1 MQDLIDHIEESL
13 FFGEKEV
20 SKLTNEIMSIKG
32 LTSKKVKSFL
42 NNLCGRHDTKYLEIG
57 AYQGS
62 TFCAAIYCN
71 DIYATAVDDWKDLN
85 LLPASFSLWTSSN
98 LQTNKSNPEDIFR
111 KNVAKCCD
119 LSKIQIINNNYL
131 TFNVGAVNN
140 LSNIV
145 FYDGEH
151 TFADQYAIMSK
162 LKKLTEETFVLV
174 VDDWDW
180 EKNGIL
186 KGIKDFNYKCIYK
199 KEIFTKGEDPQ
210 DFWNGLGIF
219 ILYNS
224 L

>member
-1 MQDLIDHIEESL
+1 MQDYINRIEESL
-13 FFGEKEV
+13 YFGQKEV

-32 LTSKKVKSFL
+32 LTSKKVKCLL
-42 NNLCGRHDTKYLEIG
+42 NNLCGYPNSNYLEIG

-62 TFCAAIYCN
+62 TFCAAIYGN
-71 DIYATAVDDWKDLN
+71 NINAIAVDDWQDSQ
-85 LLPASFSLWTSSN
+85 LLPASFALWTSVN
-98 LQTNKSNPEDIFR
+98 VNTNKLNPEEIFR
-111 KNVAKCCD
+111 KNVAKCGD

-131 TFNVGAVNN
+131 TFNVGAVRN

-151 TFADQYAIMSK
+151 SFSDQYAIMSK
-162 LKKLTEETFVLV
+162 LKNLTEEVFILI
-174 VDDWDW
+174 VDDWNW
-180 EKNGIL
+180 EKAGIL
-186 KGIKDFNYKCIYK
+186 KGIKHFNYKCIYK

-219 ILYNS
+219 ILYSN